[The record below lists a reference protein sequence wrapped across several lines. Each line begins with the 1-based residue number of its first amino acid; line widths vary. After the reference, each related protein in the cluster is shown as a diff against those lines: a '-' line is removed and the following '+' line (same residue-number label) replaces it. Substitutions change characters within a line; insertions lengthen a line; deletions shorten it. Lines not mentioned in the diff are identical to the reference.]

1 MNVVCWQDTLFLQL
15 RSELLSFLYG
25 RVDRN
30 EAEDIVQEA
39 YLRWQRLD
47 TAAIENPRAF
57 LFTLALNLVRDRARH
72 LNHVCA
78 HKEIASLYHAEA
90 SHAADPA
97 NRVEGQNQL
106 DRVLHAL
113 LDLQETVRHAFLLH
127 RFDGLSH
134 HEIAQRLSISAKTVE
149 RHICRASEACLAIL
163 AEDQH

>member
-1 MNVVCWQDTLFLQL
+1 MNVVSWQDALFLQL

-47 TAAIENPRAF
+47 TAKIENPRAF

-72 LNHVCA
+72 LNHVRA
-78 HKEIASLYHAEA
+78 HKETATHYHAEA
-90 SHAADPA
+90 SHADDPA
-97 NRVEGQNQL
+97 SRAEGQHRL

-113 LDLQETVRHAFLLH
+113 LELPETVRYAFLLH

-134 HEIAQRLSISAKTVE
+134 HEIAQRLAISTKTVE
-149 RHICRASEACLAIL
+149 RHIRRASEACLTIL

>member
-1 MNVVCWQDTLFLQL
+1 MSVVYWQNALFLQL
-15 RSELLSFLYG
+15 RGELLSFLYG

-47 TAAIENPRAF
+47 TAKIENPRAF

-72 LNHVCA
+72 LNQVRA
-78 HKEIASLYHAEA
+78 HMDIASHYHAEA
-90 SHAADPA
+90 SHADDPA
-97 NRVEGQNQL
+97 GRIEGRNQL

-113 LDLQETVRHAFLLH
+113 LELPETVRHAFLLH

-134 HEIAQRLSISAKTVE
+134 NEIAQRLAISTKTVE
-149 RHICRASEACLAIL
+149 RHIRRASEYCLAIL
-163 AEDQH
+163 AEDWN